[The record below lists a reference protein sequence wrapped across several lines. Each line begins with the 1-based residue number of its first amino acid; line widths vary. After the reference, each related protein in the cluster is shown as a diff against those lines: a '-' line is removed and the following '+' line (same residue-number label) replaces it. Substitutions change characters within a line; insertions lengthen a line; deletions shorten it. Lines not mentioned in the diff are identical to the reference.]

1 MNSKIYCRPLLYAA
15 FLLLS
20 FQGFSQLIN
29 TSTSLPVDQ
38 LVQQALGNDC
48 VEITNITSNI
58 NGSVDGLNSFGSF
71 SQGASAFPFTDG
83 FFLST
88 GDGNRIGNNI
98 VSTDLSDGTTAW
110 TGDSDLESLTGI
122 SNTVNA
128 TVIEFDLISTSNRI
142 SFNYLLA
149 SEEYQQNFPCNVG
162 DRFAL
167 LLRPLGGTY
176 QNIAVLPG
184 TSTPVGIDTVHPVVV
199 GQCPATNPNFFA
211 GQSLGDTNFEGRTVT
226 LTAAANVVPNT
237 TYHLK
242 MVIADQSSFDPT
254 AYDSAIFIEAGSL
267 QADVDL
273 GPDLFPCADATLDAS
288 IANTQATFRW
298 FRDNIEIIGQTNST
312 LLADTTGTYRVEISV
327 ALPGSNCIITDD
339 VVVTI
344 DPNQLNIN
352 IADQE
357 RCDDASADGFE
368 SFDLITLG
376 TSALTQLP
384 TGNYTAQFYG
394 NQTDAQNEVN
404 ELADNYTNTSNPQ
417 TIFIRINDLNTG
429 CQSIR
434 PVNLIVSDVLVAND
448 VSYTTCDNDQ
458 DGIVAT
464 DLSQFDSQVTTS
476 TSNVS
481 ISYHLTQNDAINNSG
496 SLFNPY
502 TNFGNPD
509 TIFARIS
516 SNLSGCFATSEI
528 TINVE
533 LPPVLDSDF
542 EFIDACDT
550 DNDGFATFNLTGII
564 PEFTTSTS
572 NSTISYH
579 LSQQD
584 AENDVNPITNPSAFN
599 NTNARIQTI
608 FIRFESNTNGCATV
622 VPVQL
627 FTNLLLDRTNIRD
640 FIACDDISNDG
651 IEEFGMDIIATT
663 IINGLDDVTIE
674 FFETQMDQ
682 MADVN
687 QIDPT
692 MGYFNTSN
700 PQTIYIRINSP
711 TCTEFAEFLLIVEPY
726 FESAPIPDQTYCD
739 EDQDLFTFIPLNE
752 FDDAVRGTFGQ
763 DHNVLY
769 YLSQADADNRFNP
782 ITSIFNN
789 TNPVTVYA
797 ELIAP
802 TGCSDVQSLDITV
815 LPAPVAGTPNGFIIC
830 DTDQDGFFIV
840 DLTSQEAQIT
850 TDANRSISYH
860 NDFFDAELGLN
871 PITNPSNYNAQTET
885 VFIRVENTI
894 TGCETIVSQP
904 IIVNTLPIFPAIS
917 VYQLCE
923 TDGNNVEDF
932 FFFTR
937 DTEILNGQ
945 AGKVTRYFT
954 DLVDADSGNNEIDKF
969 TAYQNISDPQTI
981 WVRVEN
987 ISDPSCFGVD
997 SFQLVVDEA
1006 PTYNAPSDIRICDD
1020 NNDGV
1025 STMDLQLTINEI
1037 RQGITSNLNVSFHE
1051 SIFDAEINSNALPIN
1066 FTNTSNPQTI
1076 YARVGNDVNCFEVE
1090 DILINVID
1098 SPITNAVTAST
1109 VCDDDLDGF
1118 NTFDLTSREAE
1129 IVGTRPF
1136 NSTLSWHTSIAN
1148 AESDLNPITN
1158 DTSFT
1163 NTVNPQTVYLRFFN
1177 TISQCFAIEPLELIV
1192 NLPPQLNDNTNFAIC
1207 DNPNAIANLNDA
1219 IPQIISPVLPT
1230 QTISF
1235 YNTLVNAQTNA
1246 NSINSNY
1253 TYTSSNTTIY
1263 VRVEDSTSGCFS
1275 TASFNL
1281 QVQNP
1286 PQIAASGSYNIR
1298 GCDNNFDGIRNSNL
1312 ANNNNTILNALN
1324 PANHTVQYFT
1334 SQTDAENNTNE
1345 LIDTNVTVN
1354 QQETFYVRVT
1364 ETTLGCVS
1372 IGEFEAIVDPLPVAD
1387 VDPLQVICNSG
1398 FVNINASAGL
1408 SGASFL
1414 WSTGET
1420 TSSINISTPGNYS
1433 VQATSSLGCVGP
1445 VVSFD
1450 VTESETAMVDF
1461 VASTNF
1467 GDPNTI
1473 TVTVSGIGDYLYV
1486 LDNGP
1491 EQESN
1496 IFTNVSRGFHEVRVI
1511 DRNGCEPTPP
1521 QIVLIIDYPRFFT
1534 PNSDSFNDVWYVDG
1548 IDTFDKATFY
1558 IFDRHGKLLKSY
1570 GKNFS
1575 GWDGTYNNN
1584 PMPSSDY
1591 WFLLEIEDS
1600 RGSFKVKGH
1609 FSLKR

>member
-1 MNSKIYCRPLLYAA
+1 MNNRKPCPVWLYAL
-15 FLLLS
+15 FLILS

-38 LVQQALGNDC
+38 MVLQALGNDC
-48 VEITNITSNI
+48 VTITNVTSNI
-58 NGSVDGLNSFGSF
+58 NGSIDGLNSFGSF
-71 SQGASAFPFTDG
+71 SRGASAFPFTDG

-88 GDGNRIGNNI
+88 GNGNRIGNNLI
-98 VSTDLSDGTTAW
+98 GTDLSDGTTAW
-110 TGDSDLESLTGI
+110 TGDSDLENFTGI

-167 LLRPLGGTY
+167 LLRPQGGTY

-184 TSTPVGIDTVHPVVV
+184 TTTPVGIDTVHPEVV
-199 GQCPATNPNFFA
+199 GQCPATNPAFFA

-226 LTAAANVVPNT
+226 LTAAANVIPNA

-273 GPDLFPCADATLDAS
+273 GPDLFPCASATLDAS
-288 IANTQATFRW
+288 IANSQATFRW
-298 FRDNIEIIGQTNST
+298 FRDNVEILGQTNST

-339 VVVTI
+339 VIVTI

-368 SFDLITLG
+368 SFDLDTLG
-376 TSALTQLP
+376 ISALGQLP
-384 TGNYTAQFYG
+384 IGNYTAQFYL
-394 NQTDAQNEVN
+394 NQNDAQNEVN
-404 ELADNYTNTSNPQ
+404 QLATNYTNVSNPQ

-448 VSYTTCDNDQ
+448 VSYTACDTDQ

-464 DLSQFDSQVTTS
+464 NLSQFDSQVTSSIT
-476 TSNVS
+476 NVS
-481 ISYHLTQNDAINNSG
+481 ISYHLTENDAINNSG
-496 SLFNPY
+496 NLFNTY

-509 TIFARIS
+509 TIYARIS

-528 TINVE
+528 TINIE
-533 LPPVLDSDF
+533 LPPVLNSDF
-542 EFIDACDT
+542 ELIDACDV
-550 DNDGFATFNLTGII
+550 DNDGFATFDLTTVI
-564 PEFTTSTS
+564 PEFTTTPA
-572 NSTISYH
+572 NSIITYH

-584 AENDVNPITNPSAFN
+584 AESGVNPITNPSAFD
-599 NTNARIQTI
+599 NTIARIQTI
-608 FIRFESNTNGCATV
+608 FIRFESVANGCAAT

-627 FTNLLLDRTNIRD
+627 YSNLLLDRTNIID

-651 IEEFGMDIIATT
+651 IEEFGLGEIANT
-663 IINGLDDVTIE
+663 IINGLENVTIE
-674 FFETQMDQ
+674 FFENEIDQ
-682 MADVN
+682 MGDVN
-687 QIDPT
+687 QIDPSL
-692 MGYFNTSN
+692 GYFNTSN

-711 TCTEFAEFLLIVEPY
+711 TCTEFAEFMLIVVPY

-739 EDQDLFTFIPLNE
+739 EDQDLVTFIPLNE
-752 FDDAVRGTFGQ
+752 FDDAVRGTFGP
-763 DHNVLY
+763 DHSVLY
-769 YLSQADADNRFNP
+769 YLTQIDADDRINP
-782 ITSIFNN
+782 ITSIFNS

-802 TGCSDVQSLDITV
+802 TGCSDVQSFDISV
-815 LPAPVAGTPNGFIIC
+815 LPAPIANNPTGFIIC
-830 DTDQDGFFIV
+830 DTDQDGLFV
-840 DLTSQEAQIT
+840 LDLTSQESQIT
-850 TDANRSISYH
+850 TESNRTISYY
-860 NDFFDAELGLN
+860 NDFFDAQIAIN
-871 PITNPSNYNAQTET
+871 PITNPSSYNAQTET
-885 VFIRVENTI
+885 VYIRVENTI
-894 TGCETIVSQP
+894 TGCETIVTQP
-904 IIVNTLPIFPAIS
+904 IIVNTLPVFPAIT

-932 FFFTR
+932 FLFTK
-937 DTEILNGQ
+937 DSEILNGQ
-945 AGKVTRYFT
+945 PGKVTRYFT
-954 DLVDADSGNNEIDKF
+954 NPADASSGSNEIDKF
-969 TAYQNISDPQTI
+969 NAYQNISDPQTI

-997 SFQLVVDEA
+997 SFALVVDEA
-1006 PTYNAPSDIRICDD
+1006 PVFNAPSDLRICDD

-1025 STMDLQLTINEI
+1025 STMDLQLTIDEI

-1051 SIFDAEINSNALPIN
+1051 SIFDAEINSNALPLN

-1076 YARVGNDVNCFEVE
+1076 YARIGNDLNCFEIE
-1090 DILINVID
+1090 DILINIID
-1098 SPITNAVTAST
+1098 SPITNTVNAST
-1109 VCDDDLDGF
+1109 ICDNDLDGF

-1136 NSTLSWHTSIAN
+1136 NSTISWHTTITD
-1148 AESDLNPITN
+1148 AEDDLNPIIN
-1158 DTSFT
+1158 DNAFT

-1177 TISQCFAIEPLELIV
+1177 TISQCYTIEPLQLIV
-1192 NLPPQLNDNTNFAIC
+1192 NLPAQLNDNTNYTIC
-1207 DNPNAIANLNDA
+1207 DNSSQIANLNEVL
-1219 IPQIISPVLPT
+1219 PQILTSVQPT
-1230 QTISF
+1230 QNVSF
-1235 YNTLVNAQTNA
+1235 YTSLADAQTGV
-1246 NSINSNY
+1246 NSISTTYNY
-1253 TYTSSNTTIY
+1253 SSSNTTLFI
-1263 VRVEDSTSGCFS
+1263 RIEDTVTTCFS

-1281 QVQNP
+1281 QIQNP
-1286 PQIAASGSYNIR
+1286 PQIAAAGSYDIR
-1298 GCDNNFDGIRNSNL
+1298 ECDDNFDGLRSFNL
-1312 ANNNNTILNALN
+1312 DNNDNVILNGLN
-1324 PANHTVQYFT
+1324 PANHSVQYFA
-1334 SQTDAENNTNE
+1334 SQIDAENDTNE
-1345 LIDTNVTVN
+1345 LVDTNVTVD

-1372 IGEFEAIVDPLPVAD
+1372 IGEFEAIVDPLPVAN
-1387 VDPLQVICNSG
+1387 VDPIQVICNSG
-1398 FVNINASAGL
+1398 FVNVDASAGL
-1408 SGASFL
+1408 SGSTYL

-1420 TSSINISTPGNYS
+1420 TSSINISIPGNYS
-1433 VQATSSLGCVGP
+1433 VQATSLEGCVGP
-1445 VVSFD
+1445 VVSFN

-1491 EQESN
+1491 TQESN

-1521 QIVLIIDYPRFFT
+1521 QVVLIIDYPRFFT
-1534 PNSDSFNDVWYVDG
+1534 PNGDSFNDVWYVEG

-1558 IFDRHGKLLKSY
+1558 IFDRYGKLLKSY

-1591 WFLLEIEDS
+1591 WFLLEVEDS
-1600 RGSFKVKGH
+1600 RGSFEVKGH